1 MSIYPRTHQIAPNSR
16 LRGTR
21 EFGRVSK
28 PIMHIAVD
36 MHIADR
42 SGSERTGVGRYAIES
57 IRALCRARPDWRFTV
72 LSNRPTLID
81 APNAA
86 VQTTAWPTHRSG
98 VRVAWLHSHSAWE
111 TRQLRPDLWL
121 GTAFTLPWWWRGRS
135 VVTIHD
141 LMFLELRSM
150 YSSRVHSAYASR
162 ATRWAARHA
171 DRIVC
176 PSSETVRRLERH
188 FGISRAKTQVV
199 FYGVSEP
206 FLRERSSRRDAPA
219 EPYLLFV
226 GAFEPRKGLPELGR
240 AVKDLNRSRE
250 HPVRLRIAGRPGWGV
265 GETLDQLRSDPN
277 VELCIDPTDEE
288 LAALY
293 TGALALVYP
302 SRAEGFGLPVAE
314 AMACGTP
321 VIASDLD
328 CIRDYALDAPL
339 YVKPGDVD
347 GIAAHVTRLLQDE
360 DARHRH
366 AARGRAV
373 ARELRWS
380 SVGDRTATLIEQA
393 IG

>member
-1 MSIYPRTHQIAPNSR
+1 MSVENDKRT
-16 LRGTR
+16 
-21 EFGRVSK
+21 V
-28 PIMHIAVD
+28 HIAID

-42 SGSERTGVGRYAIES
+42 PGMEWTGVGRYAIES
-57 IRALCRARPDWRFTV
+57 TRALCRARPSWRFTV
-72 LSNRPTLID
+72 MSNRPELID
-81 APNAA
+81 VPNAA
-86 VQTTAWPTHRSG
+86 IRVSNWPTHRAG
-98 VRVAWLHSHSAWE
+98 VRVVWLHSISAWE
-111 TRQLRPDLWL
+111 TRGLGPDLWL

-150 YSSRVHSAYASR
+150 YSSRAHSAYASR

-176 PSSETVRRLERH
+176 PSSETVHRLERH
-188 FGISRAKTQVV
+188 FGVPRAKTQVV

-206 FLRERSSRRDAPA
+206 FLRELPRRERQA

-226 GAFEPRKGLPELGR
+226 GTFEPRKGLPELRR
-240 AVKDLNRSRE
+240 ALECINRSRE
-250 HPVRLRIAGRPGWGV
+250 RPISLRVAGRPGWGV
-265 GETLDQLRSDPN
+265 SEALDELRADPN
-277 VELCIDPTDEE
+277 IELRIDPTDQE
-288 LAALY
+288 LAVLY
-293 TGALALVYP
+293 AGALALVYP

-321 VIASDLD
+321 VIASDLE

-347 GIAAHVTRLLQDE
+347 GIAMQATLLLEDE
-360 DARHRH
+360 GARDRH
-366 AARGRAV
+366 AARGQVV
-373 ARELRWS
+373 ARDLRWP
-380 SVGDRTATLIEQA
+380 SVGDRTATLIEQV

>member
-1 MSIYPRTHQIAPNSR
+1 
-16 LRGTR
+16 
-21 EFGRVSK
+21 
-28 PIMHIAVD
+28 

-42 SGSERTGVGRYAIES
+42 AGMELTGVGRYAIES
-57 IRALCRARPDWRFTV
+57 TRALCRARPDWRFTV
-72 LSNRPTLID
+72 MSNRPGLID
-81 APNAA
+81 ASNAA
-86 VQTTAWPTHRSG
+86 VQITEWPTHRPG
-98 VRVAWLHSHSAWE
+98 VRVAWLHSRSAWE
-111 TRQLRPDLWL
+111 TRRLRPDLWL

-188 FGISRAKTQVV
+188 FGVPQAKTQVV
-199 FYGVSEP
+199 FYGVSES
-206 FLRERSSRRDAPA
+206 FLGEPPRRDTLA

-226 GAFEPRKGLPELGR
+226 GTFEPRKGLPELRR
-240 AVKDLNRSRE
+240 AVERLNRSRE
-250 HPVRLRIAGRPGWGV
+250 RPIRLSVAGRPGWGV
-265 GETLDQLRSDPN
+265 SKTLDELRGDPN
-277 VELCIDPTDEE
+277 VEFHIDPTDQE
-288 LAALY
+288 LAELY
-293 TGALALVYP
+293 AGALALVYP

-339 YVKPGDVD
+339 YVKPGDIE
-347 GIAAHVTRLLQDE
+347 GIAAHVVRLLEDE
-360 DARHRH
+360 GARDRL
-366 AARGRAV
+366 ATRGQAIARG
-373 ARELRWS
+373 LRWP
-380 SVGDRTATLIEQA
+380 SVGDRTAALIEQV